1 MKKIALACVFAF
13 GIGMISNTA
22 MAFENGVKTE
32 FSKEKKEKKKK
43 KSKKE
48 GKTCTANGEKKAC
61 CSKGE
66 KK

>member
-22 MAFENGVKTE
+22 MASDNSVKTE
-32 FSKEKKEKKKK
+32 VSKDKKDKKKR

-48 GKTCTANGEKKAC
+48 GTTCTTSGEKKSC

-66 KK
+66 QK